1 MLCIQDGRENIVKEI
16 NLKAFAKINLGLDV
30 VGVRPDGYHLVKMVM
45 ETINLYDRVKIRVSP
60 QSEIRVK
67 SNLGY
72 LPTDGKNIAYQ
83 AARLLL
89 DEFGIRQGVD
99 IQLDKH
105 IPVAAG
111 LAGGSSNAAAVLKGV
126 NRLFELGLSKED
138 LMVRGLK
145 LGADVP
151 YCIKGGCAM
160 ATGIG
165 EELTPLPSLPKCNIL
180 LLKLPFSISTKV
192 IYQEL
197 DKLEITNPPNID
209 ELIKGLEER
218 SLRKVAESLGNVL
231 ELVSIP
237 KHPKI
242 QMSKEELLK
251 QGAIG
256 SLMSGS
262 GPTVFGLF
270 EDRDRAVFAK
280 KKIEK
285 LPFRKQMYLV

>member
-1 MLCIQDGRENIVKEI
+1 VREIS
-16 NLKAFAKINLGLDV
+16 LKAFAKINLGLDV

-45 ETINLYDRVKIRVSP
+45 ETINLYDRVKIRVSEQP
-60 QSEIRVK
+60 EIRVK
-67 SNLGY
+67 SNLGF
-72 LPTDGKNIAYQ
+72 LPTDKKNIAYQ

-99 IQLDKH
+99 IQLEKH

-126 NRLFELGLSKED
+126 SQLFELGLSKKE

-151 YCIKGGCAM
+151 YCIMGGCAM

-165 EELTPLPSLPKCNIL
+165 EELTPLPSMPKCNIL
-180 LLKLPFSISTKV
+180 LLKLPFSISTRV
-192 IYQEL
+192 VYQEL

-209 ELIKGLEER
+209 ELIRGLEEQ
-218 SLRKVAESLGNVL
+218 SLKKVAESMGNVL

-242 QMSKEELLK
+242 QMVKEELLK
-251 QGAIG
+251 KGAMG

-270 EDRDRAVFAK
+270 DEKEKAVYAK

-285 LPFRKQMYLV
+285 LPFKKQMYLV